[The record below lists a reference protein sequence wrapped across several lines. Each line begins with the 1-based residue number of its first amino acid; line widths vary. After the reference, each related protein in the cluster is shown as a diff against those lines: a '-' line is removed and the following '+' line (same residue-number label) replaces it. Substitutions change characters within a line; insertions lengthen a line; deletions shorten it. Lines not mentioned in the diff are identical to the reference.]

1 MLYFSISTL
10 KQGAMKNNI
19 SDEVSS
25 VALIIYPRIFRASQ
39 NAQNKDIPKLA
50 PNKNKVK
57 TTTKEI

>member
-1 MLYFSISTL
+1 
-10 KQGAMKNNI
+10 MKNNI

>member
-10 KQGAMKNNI
+10 KQGAMKNDI
-19 SDEVSS
+19 SDEVSC
-25 VALIIYPRIFRASQ
+25 VALIIYPRIFGASQ
-39 NAQNKDIPKLA
+39 NAQNKDIPKSA